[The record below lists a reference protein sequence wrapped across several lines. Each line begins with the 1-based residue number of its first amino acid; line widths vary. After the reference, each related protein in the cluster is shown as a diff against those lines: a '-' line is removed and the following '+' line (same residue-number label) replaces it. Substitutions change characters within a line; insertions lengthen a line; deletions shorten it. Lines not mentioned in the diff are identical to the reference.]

1 MSALARAVG
10 LLGGATA
17 TSRLLG
23 VTPQAVFF
31 WLKGARTIPPEQCI
45 AIERETAGQVVVEDL
60 RPDVDWAV
68 VRNGPTT
75 SRQEAA

>member
-1 MSALARAVG
+1 MSELAKAVE

-31 WLKGARTIPPEQCI
+31 WLKGDRRIPPEQCI
-45 AIERETAGQVVVEDL
+45 AIERETAGKVLVEGL

-68 VRNGPTT
+68 IRGRPA
-75 SRQEAA
+75 REEAA

>member
-1 MSALARAVG
+1 MSPLSRAVEI
-10 LLGGATA
+10 LGGASA

-31 WLKGARTIPPEQCI
+31 WLKGSRMIPPEQCI
-45 AIERETAGQVVVEDL
+45 ALERETLGRVVVEEL

-68 VRNGPTT
+68 VRRGSGAPR
-75 SRQEAA
+75 SKAA